1 MVGRHPGVLIVARIF
16 QGLSGA
22 VVGVLC
28 LTLIAETAG
37 KEHIGEYMTYG
48 SMAFTWGMLSGPMI
62 GGILLV
68 FYLVELDV
76 MVVLWL
82 TVDRFDKLGHTAAF
96 AFPVAMLVIDIV
108 LRLLIIEKKGPRR
121 VPRRAK

>member
-1 MVGRHPGVLIVARIF
+1 MVGRHPGMLVVARIF

-37 KEHIGEYMTYG
+37 KKHIGEYMAYG
-48 SMAFTWGMLSGPMI
+48 SMAFTWGMLSGPLI

-68 FYLVELDV
+68 FDSVELD
-76 MVVLWL
+76 MMAL
-82 TVDRFDKLGHTAAF
+82 
-96 AFPVAMLVIDIV
+96 
-108 LRLLIIEKKGPRR
+108 
-121 VPRRAK
+121 